1 MFHRVKSEITDQENE
16 IQVEEVSVAQAAVAQ
31 PAQAQASAPVQQAQ
45 QQQQAQAAAQASSS
59 VQKSLVE
66 EEHGVDK
73 SQNEQA
79 AAPKPQ
85 NVYQRVGGSAVRP
98 GGVRYSA
105 KPAAPTYKASTPV
118 APSQSRS
125 SSSDVAQAGDRRLT
139 IGRGITMSGEI
150 ESCDYLHV
158 EGTVEAALKGAT
170 ELNIAE
176 SGTFYGT
183 VEIEEA
189 TIAGRFE
196 GEIIVNGRLVIES
209 TGVITGSISYR
220 ELEVQSGAVID
231 GRITPI
237 TTAKA
242 SPAQRSSQ
250 ESDLAVEAA
259 E

>member
-1 MFHRVKSEITDQENE
+1 MFHRVKSEMTDQDMDTLQMEDTQE
-16 IQVEEVSVAQAAVAQ
+16 TTSAA
-31 PAQAQASAPVQQAQ
+31 PAQEKAEMAQKPVASSSMQKSLLEEEQAVEKSPEEQ
-45 QQQQAQAAAQASSS
+45 NEAQRAAQA
-59 VQKSLVE
+59 
-66 EEHGVDK
+66 
-73 SQNEQA
+73 N
-79 AAPKPQ
+79 KPQ
-85 NVYQRVGGSAVRP
+85 NVYQRVGASTVRP
-98 GGVRYSA
+98 GVRYSA
-105 KPAAPTYKASTPV
+105 KPATPTYKAASPV
-118 APSQSRS
+118 APSQARPSM
-125 SSSDVAQAGDRRLT
+125 DAQAGDRRLT

-176 SGTFYGT
+176 SGVFYGT

-196 GEIIVNGRLVIES
+196 GEIVVNGRLIIES

-220 ELEVQSGAVID
+220 ELEVQSGAIID

-242 SPAQRSSQ
+242 SATPKSSSSQ
-250 ESDLAVEAA
+250 HANAEDDLMIEAA